1 MEYLG
6 LLIIGY
12 FIGSIQIPIM
22 AGKILRKIDIRDY
35 GSGNAGSTNVARVL
49 GVKVAIA
56 VFILDI
62 LKGVA
67 PYLIVKHLY
76 NSEYAIILGLGI
88 VIGHNF
94 PIFMNFKGG
103 KGAAISLGIMTAFS
117 PILGALILVMA
128 VLIVV
133 TTKYVSLASI
143 NGALMAVIYV
153 FITNTTVVE
162 KTTICTMAILLVYQH
177 RGNIKR
183 LIKGE
188 ENKLT
193 LKKSE

>member
-22 AGKILRKIDIRDY
+22 AGKVLKKIDIRDY

-49 GVKVAIA
+49 GVKVAVT

-62 LKGVA
+62 LKGVV
-67 PYLIVKHLY
+67 PYLIVKHFF
-76 NSEYAIILGLGI
+76 NAEYAIVIGLGI

-117 PILGALILVMA
+117 PVLGALILVMA
-128 VLIVV
+128 VLIVS

-153 FITNTTVVE
+153 FVTNTTVVE
-162 KTTICTMAILLVYQH
+162 KTTICIMAVLLVYQH

-193 LKKSE
+193 LKKK

>member
-22 AGKILRKIDIRDY
+22 AGKILKKIDIRDY

-49 GVKVAIA
+49 GVKVAVT

-67 PYLIVKHLY
+67 PYLIVKHFF
-76 NSEYAIILGLGI
+76 NAEYAIVIGLGI

-94 PIFMNFKGG
+94 PVFMNFKGG

-117 PILGALILVMA
+117 PVLGALILVMA
-128 VLIVV
+128 VLIVS

-153 FITNTTVVE
+153 FVTNTTVVE
-162 KTTICTMAILLVYQH
+162 KTTICIMAVLLVYQH

-193 LKKSE
+193 LKKK